1 VKVIVFGSI
10 NMDLV
15 VTTPHLPRV
24 GETLTGH
31 SFFTAPGGKG
41 ANQAVAAARLGV
53 ETMMVGRVGDDS
65 FAAPLMANLSNNGV
79 DVTQVLRDMGVSSGV
94 AFIAVDDAGENN
106 IIIVPGA
113 NGRVDNSDVARL
125 ACIIAPGDILLL
137 QLEVPLTTVISAARV
152 AAEKQAMIIL
162 DPAPAQPL
170 PDELITLSDIIT
182 PNETE
187 AGLLTGITI
196 SDDAAAG
203 SAIQSLNQRGSRQ
216 VLLKMGSGG
225 AMWNTGDAMHHL
237 PAYLVEAIDT
247 VAAGDAC
254 NGGLAAGICAGLPL
268 PEALQWAMAAGALAT
283 TKQGAQNAMPDR
295 IALLDLISSRPE
307 HGKTTSWV

>member
-15 VTTPHLPRV
+15 VTTPHLPRA

-31 SFFTAPGGKG
+31 SFFMAPGGKG

-53 ETMMVGRVGDDS
+53 ETVMVGRVGDDS
-65 FAAPLMANLSNNGV
+65 FAAPLLANLKNDGV
-79 DVTQVLRDMGVSSGV
+79 DVTQVQTDTAVSSGV
-94 AFIAVDDAGENN
+94 AFIAVDDTGENS

-113 NGRVDNSDVARL
+113 NGRVHNSDVDRL
-125 ACIIAPGDILLL
+125 ASVIVPGDILLL
-137 QLEVPLTTVISAARV
+137 QLEVPLATVISAARV
-152 AAEKQAMIIL
+152 AAGNQAMIIL

-170 PDELITLSDIIT
+170 PDELIALSDIIT

-196 SDDAAAG
+196 SDETAAETAVH
-203 SAIQSLNQRGSRQ
+203 SLKQRGSRQ
-216 VLLKMGSGG
+216 VLLKMGSSG
-225 AMWNTGDAMHHL
+225 AMWNTGDTIQHL
-237 PAYLVEAIDT
+237 PAYLVKAIDT

-254 NGGLAAGICAGLPL
+254 NGGLAAGLSAGLSL
-268 PEALQWAMAAGALAT
+268 PEALQWGMAAGALAT
-283 TKQGAQNAMPDR
+283 TKLGAQDAMPDR
-295 IALLDLISSRPE
+295 IALLELISSQPE
-307 HGKTTSWV
+307 VGKTTSQV